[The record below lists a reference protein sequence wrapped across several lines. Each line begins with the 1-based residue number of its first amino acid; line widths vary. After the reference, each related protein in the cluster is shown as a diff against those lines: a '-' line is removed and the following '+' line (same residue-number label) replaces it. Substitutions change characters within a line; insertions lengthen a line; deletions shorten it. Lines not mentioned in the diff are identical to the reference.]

1 MATRKS
7 VRLAEKGKD
16 RAQERARE
24 QEANRDNGR
33 RASIGDVLGVTPA
46 KPKERN
52 LNDAKAVQSA
62 EAAAARL
69 DAFAAT
75 PSGKRRKRVSKKRR
89 KDKKKQETSKR
100 TRTRSKTRSASKRST
115 NPRATIKPRV
125 NPSPKQQLC
134 LLRKES
140 KATKSLT
147 ATQNTYVTCRPWSPT

>member
-16 RAQERARE
+16 RAEGRARE
-24 QEANRDNGR
+24 QETNRDNGR

-89 KDKKKQETSKR
+89 KGKKKHGAVGDQQKDKNAQQDAVREQE
-100 TRTRSKTRSASKRST
+100 
-115 NPRATIKPRV
+115 V
-125 NPSPKQQLC
+125 NELNDTKLFA
-134 LLRKES
+134 LLFEHLS
-140 KATKSLT
+140 
-147 ATQNTYVTCRPWSPT
+147 